1 MLHKTLKKGAGLL
14 STIAHYPLEAR
25 HWTRRHE
32 ESKWL
37 NLEVLE
43 EVRRD
48 APWEGQHPSASWR
61 FALLSYHDFFKRA
74 R

>member
-1 MLHKTLKKGAGLL
+1 MLHKTLKKGAELL

-48 APWEGQHPSASWR
+48 APWGGSPP
-61 FALLSYHDFFKRA
+61 
-74 R
+74 